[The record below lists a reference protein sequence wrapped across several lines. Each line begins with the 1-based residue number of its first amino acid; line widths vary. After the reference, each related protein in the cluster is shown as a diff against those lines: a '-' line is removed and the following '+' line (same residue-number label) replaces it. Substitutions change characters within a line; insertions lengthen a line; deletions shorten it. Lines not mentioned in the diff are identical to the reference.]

1 MQTKLLTNRI
11 SYTFI
16 RGGYYYFSRRVP
28 ADLQCHYRYPR
39 VVQGLHTSS
48 PQKARVQA
56 NIEAAK
62 LDAYWSRMR
71 LAKSDV
77 LGLALVKGPPVSES
91 SVADPSSNINSEAS
105 NDGPTLL
112 DAVQVYLDQKGKGR
126 PKSFRLA
133 AERVCR
139 YVINLS
145 GNKQLISYTRSD
157 ALMLRDW
164 LVDRGLTGS
173 SVTRNFSYVK
183 AIINF
188 ALSEFAL
195 DARNPFLGVYHD
207 RTAGV
212 STRQPIPNAG
222 ILKVQTECRAIDD
235 DMRWLVALISDTGMR
250 LAEGAG
256 LLKSDIQLDADIP
269 FVRIQ
274 KHPWRNLKTA
284 SIERIIPLCG
294 QALWAAKRIVASDQN
309 SKFAFPR
316 YNRHSTT
323 KANSASAALNKWL
336 KQYVAIGCTMHSF
349 RHSIRDRL
357 RSVQCP
363 SDIADQIGGWTSEG
377 VGQGYGS
384 GYPLN
389 VLNEWVEK
397 ALIGLD

>member
-145 GNKQLISYTRSD
+145 GNKPLISYTRSD

-284 SIERIIPLCG
+284 SSERIIPLCG
-294 QALWAAKRIVASDQN
+294 QALWAAKRIVASDQT

-349 RHSIRDRL
+349 RHSLRDRL

>member
-195 DARNPFLGVYHD
+195 DARNPFIGVYHD

-284 SIERIIPLCG
+284 SSERIIPLCG
-294 QALWAAKRIVASDQN
+294 QALWAAKRIVASDQT